1 MHTLVNEYQIC
12 APPIILF
19 HIFLPTSSRFLT
31 IKTRGVFDTL
41 TPEVKSESS
50 WKMDSKMWRWS
61 THVTHKRIQKWLPIN
76 LRIFQVTISPLIL
89 QKYTQKGECKKG
101 TLFNCPA
108 NCAASKNT
116 ISIFYP
122 PWTEVLLLFQRWKI
136 ARKVNLISAWI
147 ACLCL
152 LWKLW

>member
-1 MHTLVNEYQIC
+1 MNIKYVHHL
-12 APPIILF
+12 LF

-41 TPEVKSESS
+41 TPRSKVWKPVKNGLENVAM
-50 WKMDSKMWRWS
+50 KYACDA
-61 THVTHKRIQKWLPIN
+61 HKRIQKWLPIN

-116 ISIFYP
+116 ISFFYP